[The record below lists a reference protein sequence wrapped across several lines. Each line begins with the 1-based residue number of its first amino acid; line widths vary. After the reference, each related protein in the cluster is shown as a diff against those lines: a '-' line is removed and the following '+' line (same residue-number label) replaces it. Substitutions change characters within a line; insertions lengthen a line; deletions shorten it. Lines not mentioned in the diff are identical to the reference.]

1 MARKREGGRSR
12 PAVRPDESDRRQ
24 VTPPPPSPR
33 HHYGSLAVRS
43 LARSFAVKLKLR
55 QKCGALPQ
63 SWLCSAA
70 AKDYGGGGRL
80 RSVAN
85 HDEARRR
92 GRRCLSAHLKQ
103 PRQPS
108 SHLPPPPQ
116 PKHPYSLRLLTRE
129 RKNERAR
136 ERRIIVGPVSDDVE
150 MRPKRRRR
158 RAMID
163 SLFR

>member
-1 MARKREGGRSR
+1 MSAPRSPSVGLFCVRGAQKGGMAKSPGWGQMSR
-12 PAVRPDESDRRQ
+12 IVGKSLLLLRRLDIIT
-24 VTPPPPSPR
+24 VHWRFAPSLP
-33 HHYGSLAVRS
+33 
-43 LARSFAVKLKLR
+43 RSFAVKLKLR

-108 SHLPPPPQ
+108 SHLPPPPPPPPQ

-136 ERRIIVGPVSDDVE
+136 ERTSHH
-150 MRPKRRRR
+150 RRSR
-158 RAMID
+158 
-163 SLFR
+163 F